1 MAPSDKKKRRQ
12 STTFPDLAKKS
23 NVKSETELHDYY
35 MNKNYVPPEKKLLE
49 TVFEGKDSIV
59 QSTSSS
65 RRGGGIESGEFVAG
79 KHLAKRYIEDY
90 KFWKQDDKIR
100 NKRRKAKIQKQ
111 FKGRKKVKIGQS
123 SIEDEQKLIEL
134 IQNCPVIDCVC
145 VDQSRY
151 EQSDLEETIENI
163 YKIILLRSRTML
175 SNFNSKNLAID
186 QSSQVIERNRESVS
200 NISTQHRTL
209 DNLSADYSNIVPE
222 SLDTFI
228 HDTNIYETN
237 SPKKDIHSNIM
248 NKSSLL
254 EEVPLSK
261 NCTFSQVKDI
271 PIEGQNSSC
280 EQKDEE
286 EKVTDIEINQV
297 DFVQQD
303 FNPALILQS
312 MEDVEK
318 REEFL
323 KALADEDLM
332 FCDATVLQ
340 KESGSTC
347 RKNNTRTSSR
357 RSVRRS
363 ARLMPHHD
371 RIGSVDVEEDIVEKT
386 VKKKVTKK
394 KNVDVLTK
402 EIDNTSE
409 SAPTKSSL
417 VSKKKRRIKAQI
429 LCLQN
434 DGEDK
439 ENVPKNKENVS
450 RKKRRARK
458 RIPTFK
464 FEMSDSTGQEEERES
479 IQSDPVVQPVQ
490 INIDESLNLSFK
502 RNSTDISL
510 PNSVRRS
517 LTGEFVPQTEFT
529 RMNEN
534 MDQEVDNFPAVT
546 RTPLRS
552 IVCPNINIFSPD
564 ESLSEQNK
572 ISLAELDKLCVTKKE
587 RRKSDRYSFS
597 SDEEVF
603 ISGNLKSRVK
613 PNKKM
618 NQRIC
623 ASSVSSVDS
632 QFG

>member
-59 QSTSSS
+59 QITSSS

-175 SNFNSKNLAID
+175 SNFSSNNLAVD

-200 NISTQHRTL
+200 NTSTQHQTL
-209 DNLSADYSNIVPE
+209 HNSSPDYSNIVPE
-222 SLDTFI
+222 SFDTFT
-228 HDTNIYETN
+228 HDTNIFETN

-248 NKSSLL
+248 NKTSLL

-261 NCTFSQVKDI
+261 NSTFSQVKDI
-271 PIEGQNSSC
+271 PREVQNSSC
-280 EQKDEE
+280 EQKNE
-286 EKVTDIEINQV
+286 EKVTDIEINEV
-297 DFVQQD
+297 DFVQPD

-332 FCDATVLQ
+332 FCDAPVLQ
-340 KESGSTC
+340 KEPGSTS

-386 VKKKVTKK
+386 AKKKFTKK
-394 KNVDVLTK
+394 KNVDVLAK
-402 EIDNTSE
+402 KMDNSSE
-409 SAPTKSSL
+409 SAPTKSSI
-417 VSKKKRRIKAQI
+417 VSNKKRRIKAQI
-429 LCLQN
+429 LCVQN

-439 ENVPKNKENVS
+439 ENVPKIKGNES
-450 RKKRRARK
+450 RKKKKARK

-479 IQSDPVVQPVQ
+479 IQSDPLVQPIQ
-490 INIDESLNLSFK
+490 INIDQSLNLSFK

-529 RMNEN
+529 RINEN

-572 ISLAELDKLCVTKKE
+572 MSLADHDKLCVAKKE

-623 ASSVSSVDS
+623 ISSVSSVDS